1 MCFFF
6 FKQKTAYEMR
16 ISDWSSDVCSSDLT
30 QAAEI
35 YFHTGFPFDQVK
47 LSSARRATISARA
60 TIDQAGSRKGAGEG
74 EPSPGITGSIPSIG
88 MFMLYRAPEAS
99 SGRAHRKTNAPTQR
113 DRKNVVVG
121 KESVSK
127 SRDGG

>member
-1 MCFFF
+1 MN
-6 FKQKTAYEMR
+6 AAG
-16 ISDWSSDVCSSDLT
+16 DVRDNQIRPESAADSPT

-74 EPSPGITGSIPSIG
+74 EPSPGITGSIPSIRSEEHTSELQSL
-88 MFMLYRAPEAS
+88 MRISYAVF
-99 SGRAHRKTNAPTQR
+99 
-113 DRKNVVVG
+113 
-121 KESVSK
+121 
-127 SRDGG
+127 

>member
-1 MCFFF
+1 MN
-6 FKQKTAYEMR
+6 AAG
-16 ISDWSSDVCSSDLT
+16 DVRDNQIRPESAADSPT

-74 EPSPGITGSIPSIG
+74 EPRTGITGSITSIG
-88 MFMLYRAPEAS
+88 L
-99 SGRAHRKTNAPTQR
+99 
-113 DRKNVVVG
+113 DRKRNRLN
-121 KESVSK
+121 SSTYCA
-127 SRDGG
+127 SRLPSSA